1 MARFL
6 VSLLLIAAIV
16 GAIGSG
22 GSSLGVSAQDQPD
35 DLSGHPLVGTWMAM
49 TPFGASPETLS
60 ADGSF
65 ISGPPII
72 EPGPDGGVIFLGPG
86 IGVWESTGERSGRA
100 TFVQAL
106 GDATGAYT
114 GTLTIDAHLDVS
126 EDGQSFVDNSPETTL
141 TFRDANNVVTQVIHP
156 YEASGGMPAVT
167 AIRMAPGEPGFPEGP
182 GGFHE
187 FWVHSRKGSGQRLNG
202 KRQAVEDGGD

>member
-1 MARFL
+1 MSRLFVALLMIVAL
-6 VSLLLIAAIV
+6 VGTI
-16 GAIGSG
+16 GASR
-22 GSSLGVSAQDQPD
+22 SSLGANAQESSE

-60 ADGSF
+60 ADGAF

-72 EPGPDGGVIFLGPG
+72 EPGADGGVMFLGPG
-86 IGVWESTGERSGRA
+86 IGVWESTGERSGHA

-126 EDGQSFVDNSPETTL
+126 DDGQTFVDNSPETTL
-141 TFRDANNVVTQVIHP
+141 TFRDANNAVVQVIHP
-156 YEASGGMPAVT
+156 YESSGGMPAVT
-167 AIRMAPGEPGFPEGP
+167 AIRMAPGEPGFPEA
-182 GGFHE
+182 
-187 FWVHSRKGSGQRLNG
+187 SAGS
-202 KRQAVEDGGD
+202 ATPSS